1 MIAIN
6 VGFYL
11 GYKKLRQV
19 SRENFPRLI
28 KPTQLFAAE
37 HCSNFL
43 QLLFEQTYPL
53 MPGSSVNLPHQVNL
67 TACCHI

>member
-28 KPTQLFAAE
+28 KPAQLFAAE
-37 HCSNFL
+37 QNLGSNL
-43 QLLFEQTYPL
+43 DYY
-53 MPGSSVNLPHQVNL
+53 NK
-67 TACCHI
+67 A